1 MILCDS
7 CGRPAD
13 PQHIRERI
21 ERLELATRFRPVHIR
36 VLLIDAA
43 PPLRPDD
50 YFYRATKDGYVRF
63 EAARAYF
70 DRLVNYTGSQRAS
83 GTVTEEAALSNS
95 SARDFFLRTPSNA
108 RLKTCL
114 DYRAS

>member
-13 PQHIRERI
+13 PQHVRERI

-36 VLLIDAA
+36 VLLIDST

-50 YFYRATKDGYVRF
+50 YFYRATKEGTVRY
-63 EAARAYF
+63 EAASAYF
-70 DRLVNYTGSQRAS
+70 ERLVNCAGSQQAS
-83 GTVTEEAALSNS
+83 GMANQEAAL
-95 SARDFFLRTPSNA
+95 AEFQRQGL
-108 RLKTCL
+108 
-114 DYRAS
+114 